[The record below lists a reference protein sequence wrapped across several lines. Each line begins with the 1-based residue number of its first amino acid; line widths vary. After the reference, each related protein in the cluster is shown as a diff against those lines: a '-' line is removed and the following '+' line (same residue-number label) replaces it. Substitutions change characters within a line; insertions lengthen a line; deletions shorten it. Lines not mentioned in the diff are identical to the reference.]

1 MQFHEMVYL
10 PKGGCS
16 GDGDA
21 QMIHMGGVNDSK
33 DASGRLVEQECAEV
47 KMMSAIQRKSEGTGN
62 TLIDY

>member
-33 DASGRLVEQECAEV
+33 DASGRLVE
-47 KMMSAIQRKSEGTGN
+47 
-62 TLIDY
+62 